1 MSYTAEPKQQDTNIK
16 VPLISKIAYGMG
28 DVGCNFSWMFV
39 GNFLMIF
46 YTDVCGISMAAVSLL
61 MLVSR
66 FWDAIN
72 DPVIGSLSD
81 RTRSR
86 WGRYRPWLLFGAPA
100 TAVVLVL
107 TFWAHPTWSDSAKSL
122 YMYITY
128 CVLVLGYTCVNI
140 PYGTLCGT
148 LTQNIEERA
157 KINTSRSVCAMIAIN
172 IINIITLPLI
182 SAFGGDNIGKRKVQE
197 LRTYDIEKFYA
208 TLAKTPCGQY
218 VHGVKQ
224 TLTDKQKK
232 RLLSSTS
239 IHEVHTLLKTAFS
252 YAVEWDLIHKIP
264 LPRDAPK
271 VNIEE
276 RTIWDEKTMLAALQ
290 TIENPALHLAVHM
303 SMILSL
309 REGEIL
315 GLQSSDLDFDA
326 ADGRG
331 TISVSKTMQRAN
343 KDALEK
349 LDPNQV
355 YHTFPDRRE
364 GSKSSLILKKPKT
377 KKSNR
382 VLYMTK
388 PLKEELL
395 AWLEKLKQDEQNAP
409 EKYSNCGQLF
419 RLPDGLPIA
428 PELLTKWYRLWRAEH
443 PEFEQIVFHGLR
455 HSSATYQLLQS
466 DGDFKSVQ
474 GNTGHATAAVLMD
487 TYAHTQD
494 KPRLELTEKI
504 EANFYSQDLT
514 PAAPQPRQ
522 NEKPAATKISGK
534 EILEAIRLMDADER
548 RELTRA
554 LFA

>member
-1 MSYTAEPKQQDTNIK
+1 MASIMKRGDSYSVRYKYKDHSGKPCEGWESFKTKKEAQERKITVEKELLDGTFLVPDTMTVEEMLYKWIPIQSTKHKWSPKTYTQSVAMVQNLI
-16 VPLISKIAYGMG
+16 VPYI
-28 DVGCNFSWMFV
+28 
-39 GNFLMIF
+39 GN
-46 YTDVCGISMAAVSLL
+46 
-61 MLVSR
+61 
-66 FWDAIN
+66 
-72 DPVIGSLSD
+72 
-81 RTRSR
+81 
-86 WGRYRPWLLFGAPA
+86 
-100 TAVVLVL
+100 
-107 TFWAHPTWSDSAKSL
+107 
-122 YMYITY
+122 
-128 CVLVLGYTCVNI
+128 
-140 PYGTLCGT
+140 
-148 LTQNIEERA
+148 
-157 KINTSRSVCAMIAIN
+157 
-172 IINIITLPLI
+172 
-182 SAFGGDNIGKRKVQE
+182 RKVQE

-224 TLTDKQKK
+224 DLSKKQKK

-276 RTIWDEKTMLAALQ
+276 RTIWDEKTILAALN

-315 GLQSSDLDFDA
+315 GLQPSDLDFDA

-382 VLYMTK
+382 VLYMDK
-388 PLKEELL
+388 ALKGRTASMAGKAEAGRAERPGEVQQLRATVPAPGRL
-395 AWLEKLKQDEQNAP
+395 A
-409 EKYSNCGQLF
+409 
-419 RLPDGLPIA
+419 
-428 PELLTKWYRLWRAEH
+428 ELLTKWYRLWRAEH

-474 GNTGHATAAVLMD
+474 GNTGHATASVPMD

-514 PAAPQPRQ
+514 PAASQPRQ
-522 NEKPAATKISGK
+522 NEKPAATKISGR